1 MELLTYAFNSTCTFP
16 FERCLFKFNGRE
28 FVLISGTEEYC
39 EVLVTIIDN
48 PDERDV
54 IFNTIQK
61 FLFCFGWANDC
72 KFNYR
77 GYIAEGISKPV
88 NLFKRRKTFYMRRY
102 YRNFLVGFDFT
113 ISPTTYEQ
121 QVALSLYNDA
131 QYSVNLFY
139 EFVCSWKILEIPYA
153 NRTLKA
159 SEWVNDIIKKR
170 SNIHITNYIA
180 DLISKGENVGKYFG
194 EKCRNAIFHITREPT
209 VVSFKARDYKQIGYA
224 CAGIE
229 PFVRYFIKKELHLPK
244 QYDGIEVL
252 EKKPVT
258 SNTGPT
264 WINYEL
270 FTERWLGRAERKREF
285 VDDGDR
291 FISLWIAFNGWMKSK
306 FSETLFDRY
315 LINEVKAM
323 KEFNEVFRDLKNN
336 DRNFL
341 QTLEKFEDYTV
352 ADMRYVDNS
361 RKIRKYDGSLDSLM
375 EAIYQIRCNL
385 FHGRKN
391 LDEDRKDKE
400 LVSIA
405 YNILLPLFKKYL
417 GQFGHN

>member
-1 MELLTYAFNSTCTFP
+1 MELLTYAFDSSCTFP
-16 FERCLFKFNGRE
+16 FKRCLFKFDGRE

-39 EVLVTIIDN
+39 EVLTIIIDN
-48 PDERDV
+48 SKERDK

-77 GYIAEGISKPV
+77 GYLAEGISKSV
-88 NLFKRRKTFYMRRY
+88 NLFKRRRTFYMRRN
-102 YRNFLVGFDFT
+102 YRNFLVSFDFT

-131 QYSVNLFY
+131 QYSANLFY
-139 EFVCSWKILEIPYA
+139 EFVCLWKILELPYA

-159 SEWVNDIIKKR
+159 NEWVNDIIKKR
-170 SNIHITNYIA
+170 PKIQITDYVA
-180 DLISKGENVGKYFG
+180 DLISKGENVGKYFR
-194 EKCRNAIFHITREPT
+194 EECRNAIFHITREPT

-252 EKKPVT
+252 EKKAVT
-258 SNTGPT
+258 TDTGPT

-306 FSETLFDRY
+306 FGETLFDRY
-315 LINEVKAM
+315 LINEVKGM
-323 KEFNEVFRDLKNN
+323 KEFNGVFRDLKNS

-341 QTLEKFEDYTV
+341 QTLKKFEICTV
-352 ADMRYVDNS
+352 ADMRYVNNN
-361 RKIRKYDGSLDSLM
+361 RKIRKYDGSFDSLM

-385 FHGRKN
+385 FHGRK
-391 LDEDRKDKE
+391 DTEKDKKDKE

-405 YNILLPLFKKYL
+405 YSILLPLFKKYL
-417 GQFGHN
+417 DQFGHN